1 MILVSTIR
9 FSGKL
14 DLVVLSEITL
24 DVALWV
30 KSKIAA
36 FCPRS
41 NSKAISFSTQKR

>member
-9 FSGKL
+9 FSGMP
-14 DLVVLSEITL
+14 DVVVWSEIIL

-30 KSKIAA
+30 KSNMAA

-41 NSKAISFSTQKR
+41 NSKSISFSTQ